1 MLTRRTMIQAGAVSL
16 GALAAGCATTE
27 APPPGPTY
35 PARSLNRDVMDV
47 VAEMRAIGQNLR
59 AANPE
64 ARYYR
69 LPDAAFTEPLA
80 YAGQPIAAGNHYPAT
95 NCSTACFEAFVR
107 TLNRVEARQG
117 GVYEKLSF
125 DDLAGR
131 RGYPL
136 RSWMMRTKSF
146 DRAIGAA
153 SPKFRSMVGPADGF
167 VLYGI
172 GDIIDFPN
180 AAPGDF
186 VQFHRWTQAANGE
199 MQKYNQGHAVIF
211 TGFLDA
217 TRNEAGASVITPATR
232 YNAATNCGFTYF
244 SSNGPT
250 NGLADRY
257 AFFYGKKPDDAMSAE
272 PWDRNVQ
279 EPTSRDDLYAL
290 SIARAYEPALWRREA
305 TSLRIDAY
313 ISGQSI
319 FALETENRLYA
330 DRSYDPRFE
339 NTVMAA
345 ADMDEATLA
354 ERAARDAVLET
365 AFQAEIASIT
375 PMYNMEE

>member
-1 MLTRRTMIQAGAVSL
+1 MIQTGAASL
-16 GALAAGCATTE
+16 AALAAGCATTD
-27 APPPGPTY
+27 APPPPGPSY
-35 PARSLNRDVMDV
+35 PPRSLNRDVMDV
-47 VAEMRAIGQNLR
+47 VAEMRAIGQSLR

-69 LPDAAFTEPLA
+69 LPDAAFTEPLT
-80 YAGQPIAAGNHYPAT
+80 YAGQSIAAGDYYPAT

-153 SPKFRSMVGPADGF
+153 SPRFRSMVGPADGF

-172 GDIIDFPN
+172 GDIIEFPD

-186 VQFHRWTQAANGE
+186 VQFHRWTQGAGGV

-217 TRNEAGASVITPATR
+217 ARNDAGASVITPSTR

-257 AFFYGKKPDDAMSAE
+257 AFFYDKKPADAMSAD

-279 EPTSRDDLYAL
+279 EPTSKDDLYAL
-290 SIARAYEPALWRREA
+290 SLARVYEPSLWRRES

-319 FALETENRLYA
+319 YALETENRLYA
-330 DRSYDPRFE
+330 ERSYDPRFA

-345 ADMDEATLA
+345 ADMDAATLA
-354 ERAARDAVLET
+354 ERAARDAVLEEE
-365 AFQAEIASIT
+365 FQNEIASIT